1 MFFGKNTSQVL
12 FFYLSISEYKLI
24 SAEYHWDHAM
34 IRGYLQQQ
42 GIGSTQF
49 IQSQL
54 PSIYEL
60 TEEIAYSGVQ
70 RLIIGVDHNNLWC
83 SKLITSEMKRID
95 ATIEILW
102 LTASADIQEEEGIRI
117 VALDY
122 ADCLGKIQAWIS
134 GSGENSANNEK
145 YDISVHPYSDGL
157 IPSDKATT
165 VGLRLNSGCP
175 LEYSLERE
183 LDFLNTENINGIIP
197 VLDDSQHM
205 LDSLIDELYK
215 HKNNLSLKYSF
226 RVHVRSEQLDEAQVE
241 RLVAAGITDIVVEQD
256 IKILNL
262 KEMLKRY
269 KAWEEI
275 HHIRIRLKTS
285 YPVSADIMDEWIE
298 SERGVQLHEQAIVN
312 GYLSF
317 VTGLYPPGFINGSV
331 KHIGITEPALYDLDY
346 HKHLK
351 EFVGLNYS
359 FIIEN
364 SDQFTK
370 ETERVSEIH
379 ARDSTW
385 RTNQS
390 LFGEVKDLLG
400 RSQNVLPHLI
410 LEEMSEDEFM
420 YELNIDDFYRKEK
433 LQIVKIP
440 YAADSDS
447 NIVSYS
453 CQYKVLLID
462 SSEDLNAFLQD
473 VECLNQSGEINHSY
487 QMPSLLAESCRW
499 SGGNCKLCQMPRFH
513 MDGSGQVKPCG
524 GSSKE
529 AGSVNEGY
537 AAILQNVGAA
547 AEEEQLI
554 RQCNGCEVEAQCSKC
569 AFLPDFMSREQYCA
583 TQKNH
588 KSISRYISVTSV
600 LQMLSRNSR
609 LLAGVDAS
617 QIKISSDQSVHYY
630 DGDVTCYSSKHIPAQ
645 HFFLISIRKQP
656 YLYDALKNKTLKIN
670 EPLAVIFEAFLKGIS
685 EKELSDYLQTHY
697 EINDVQAE
705 MLVEEA
711 VQSFVRLGCMP
722 QSVISKK
729 ILVEGEHVA
738 G

>member
-1 MFFGKNTSQVL
+1 MFFGKNTSQIL
-12 FFYLSISEYKLI
+12 FLYFRISDYNLI
-24 SAEYHWDHAM
+24 SAEYLWDHAM
-34 IRGYLQQQ
+34 IRGFLQKK
-42 GIGSTQF
+42 GIESTQY

-60 TEEIAYSGVQ
+60 TEEIVFSGVQ
-70 RLIIGVDHNNLWC
+70 QLIIGVDQNNLWC
-83 SKLITSEMKRID
+83 SKLVTREIRRID

-102 LTASADIQEEEGIRI
+102 LTASADIQEEEGIQI

-134 GSGENSANNEK
+134 GSVRGSANNEK
-145 YDISVHPYSDGL
+145 CDISVNPYSDGL
-157 IPSDKATT
+157 IPSDKAIT
-165 VGLRLNSGCP
+165 VGLRLSTGCP
-175 LEYSLERE
+175 TEYSLERE
-183 LDFLNTENINGIIP
+183 LVFLNTENLNGIIP
-197 VLDDSQHM
+197 VLDESQYM
-205 LDSLIDELYK
+205 QDSLVDELCK
-215 HKNNLSLKYSF
+215 LKVNLNLKYTF
-226 RVHVRSEQLDEAQVE
+226 RVHVRSEQLDEAQLQ
-241 RLVAAGITDIVVEQD
+241 RLVAAGIKDIVIEQD
-256 IKILNL
+256 METLNL

-275 HHIRIRLKTS
+275 HNIRIRLKTF

-298 SERGVQLHEQAIVN
+298 IEQGVQVHEQAIVN

-331 KHIGITEPALYDLDY
+331 KHIGITESALYDLDY

-359 FIIEN
+359 FIIDN
-364 SDQFTK
+364 SDKFSKQP
-370 ETERVSEIH
+370 ERVSEIH
-379 ARDSTW
+379 ARDSIW
-385 RTNQS
+385 RNNLS

-400 RSQNVLPHLI
+400 HSQNVLPHLI
-410 LEEMSEDEFM
+410 LEEMSEDEFK

-440 YAADSDS
+440 YASDSDL
-447 NIVSYS
+447 NIASYS

-462 SSEDLNAFLQD
+462 SSEDLSAFLRD

-487 QMPSLLAESCRW
+487 QIPSLLAESCRW

-513 MDGSGQVKPCG
+513 TDGSGQVKPCG
-524 GSSKE
+524 GSSKG

-569 AFLPDFMSREQYCA
+569 TFLPDFMSREQYCA

-600 LQMLSRNSR
+600 LQMLSRSSR
-609 LLAGVDAS
+609 LLSGVEAS
-617 QIKISSDQSVHYY
+617 QIKISSNQSVHYY
-630 DGDVTCYSSKHIPAQ
+630 DGDVACYNSIHVPAQ
-645 HFFLISIRKQP
+645 HFFLISIQKQP
-656 YLYDALKNKTLKIN
+656 YLYDALKHKMLKVN
-670 EPLAVIFEAFLKGIS
+670 EPLAVIFEAFLKGIN

-722 QSVISKK
+722 QSVINKK